1 MRRMARLGL
10 LLVACFAL
18 GESTALAQAIAGV
31 VRDASGGVMPGVT
44 VEAADGFVYETRNR
58 MTLCRCGES
67 ANKPF
72 CDGSH
77 AKVKFR
83 SDR

>member
-44 VEAADGFVYETRNR
+44 VEAASPALIEKTRTVVTDSDGVIQDHQSGARAPTR
-58 MTLCRCGES
+58 
-67 ANKPF
+67 
-72 CDGSH
+72 
-77 AKVKFR
+77 
-83 SDR
+83 